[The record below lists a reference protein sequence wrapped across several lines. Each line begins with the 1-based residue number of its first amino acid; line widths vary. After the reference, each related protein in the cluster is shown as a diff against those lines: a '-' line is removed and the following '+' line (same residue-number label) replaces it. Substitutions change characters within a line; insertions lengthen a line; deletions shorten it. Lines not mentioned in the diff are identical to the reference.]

1 MLFAKSSLGAV
12 KKVQVDSLPPTKIK
26 NLDFIKESEAL
37 RLKAYLPTPNDKWTI
52 GYGHTKT
59 AKQGMTITAEQAEV
73 LLRSDVAWVEK
84 VILDT
89 VKVKLN
95 QNQFDALGS
104 LIFNIGGTNFKT
116 SSVLRRLNEGKYQE
130 AADAF
135 LMWVKQKNK
144 TTGKMDTLKGLVIR
158 RNKERD
164 LFLK

>member
-1 MLFAKSSLGAV
+1 MQSLKSSLNIV
-12 KKVQVDSLPPTKIK
+12 KKVVVPSGPPTKIS
-26 NLDFIKESEAL
+26 NLDLIKESEGL
-37 RLKAYLPTPNDKWTI
+37 RLTAYLPTPNDRWTI

-59 AKQGMTITAEQAEV
+59 AKQGMVITAAKAEE
-73 LLRSDVAWVEK
+73 LLRQDVAWVEK

-89 VKVKLN
+89 VKVDIN

-104 LIFNIGGTNFKT
+104 LIFNIGGTAFKS
-116 SSVLRRLNEGKYQE
+116 SSVLRRLNSGDYQG

-135 LMWVKQKNK
+135 LMWTKQKNK